1 MNRASGRGR
10 GSAQACRAGTG
21 KAEKSEPCAR
31 AKALVLAS
39 LRRSEHPSPRVSKK
53 HQAPRASRAP
63 RGQGAG
69 VRRPERTS
77 VREDLRTGP
86 ATPTPR
92 RAAAREPG
100 SGRRIAGVRNPGC
113 ARGVA
118 VRLPSSL
125 ALSPA
130 ATLAVPEASPFGSHL
145 SQSCRMHGAAKVRPP
160 MGRLTSSGSSLPW
173 RGSSWR
179 GWRGSARRSR
189 RGPHRRRR
197 SLFRPVTTRIGWRR
211 PPGSALHRRRSRP

>member
-1 MNRASGRGR
+1 MAPSLGRPLLARRPLTPQPLERPLRSWDFLEKMKRDEEPLHVLYTHHFTPTHRASGRGR

-86 ATPTPR
+86 ATPTPWC
-92 RAAAREPG
+92 AAAGEPG
-100 SGRRIAGVRNPGC
+100 SGRRIAGVRSHGR
-113 ARGVA
+113 ARGGA
-118 VRLPSSL
+118 LRLLLRHSTNVRTRGGALPR
-125 ALSPA
+125 PR
-130 ATLAVPEASPFGSHL
+130 SHAF
-145 SQSCRMHGAAKVRPP
+145 Q
-160 MGRLTSSGSSLPW
+160 
-173 RGSSWR
+173 
-179 GWRGSARRSR
+179 
-189 RGPHRRRR
+189 
-197 SLFRPVTTRIGWRR
+197 WRR
-211 PPGSALHRRRSRP
+211 